1 MPICSIFRQ
10 RNTPKTTKV
19 NNMGKRISDKAFY
32 KTFIIMTLTMAG
44 QNLITFGVN
53 LADSVMMGAYSETA
67 LSGVGICNNVQ
78 FFLNMAASGISSGMA
93 VIASQYWGKKD
104 TKPIHRVSSVA
115 IWLGIIFTAL
125 IFAFATIAPET
136 LIQLF
141 TDKEA
146 VIEQSVEYLDIIKHT
161 YLPFTLSTIIL
172 SILRSVETVKI
183 GFYVS
188 LSSFAVNILLNYA
201 LIYGKFGA
209 PEMGIRGAAIATLIS
224 RLIEFVVT
232 VVYLLFIDKKLKM
245 KIKDLFV
252 TDKQMIKDY
261 FKTGLPLMMSSVSW
275 GIAMSI
281 QGAIIGRL
289 IESAIAAN
297 SIATTI
303 FQVATVICYASS
315 NVACVLI
322 GKTIGE
328 NKPME
333 IIKKRSK
340 NLQLIFLA
348 IGVISSGILLLTKN
362 LIIDFYDASPET
374 IDITNQFIWVLAV
387 TIIGTAYEAPALCGI
402 VSGGGETSFVLK
414 NDIIFMWLIVLPLSA
429 LSAFV
434 FKFPVVV
441 TFACLKADQVL
452 KCAVALVKVNSFNW
466 VKTVTRE

>member
-1 MPICSIFRQ
+1 MKNKI
-10 RNTPKTTKV
+10 KD
-19 NNMGKRISDKAFY
+19 GAFY
-32 KTFIIMTLTMAG
+32 KAFFVMTLTMAV
-44 QNLITFGVN
+44 QNLIVFGVN

-67 LSGVGICNNVQ
+67 LSGVGICNNIQ
-78 FFLNMAASGISSGMA
+78 FFLNMAASGVASGMT
-93 VIASQYWGKKD
+93 VIASQYWGQKEK
-104 TKPIHRVSSVA
+104 KPIYRVSAVA
-115 IWLGIIFTAL
+115 MWISIVFSML
-125 IFAFATIAPET
+125 IFAFAAFAPET
-136 LIQLF
+136 LIRLF

-146 VIEQSVEYLDIIKHT
+146 VIEQAVLYLDIIKHT
-161 YLPFTLSTIIL
+161 YLLFALTTIML
-172 SILRSVETVKI
+172 AILRSVETVKI

-188 LSSFAVNILLNYA
+188 LSSFAVNILLNYM

-209 PEMGIRGAAIATLIS
+209 PEMGIRGAAIATLVS
-224 RLIEFVVT
+224 RAIELAVV
-232 VVYLLFIDKKLKM
+232 VIYILFIDKKLGM
-245 KIKDLFV
+245 KFRDLFA
-252 TDKQMIKDY
+252 TDMQMFRDY

-328 NKPME
+328 NKSLDV
-333 IIKKRSK
+333 IKHRSK
-340 NLQLIFLA
+340 MLQLIFLG
-348 IGVISSGILLLTKN
+348 IGIVSSAILLLTKN
-362 LIIDFYDASPET
+362 LIIDFYDATPQT
-374 IDITNQFIWVLAV
+374 VDITNQFIWVLCV
-387 TIIGTAYEAPALCGI
+387 TIIGTAYEAPSLCGI
-402 VSGGGETSFVLK
+402 VSGGGDTSFVLK
-414 NDIIFMWLIVLPLSA
+414 NDIIFMWLIVLPLSI

-452 KCAVALVKVNSFNW
+452 KCAVAVVKVNKFNW
-466 VKTVTRE
+466 IKKVTEAS

>member
-1 MPICSIFRQ
+1 M
-10 RNTPKTTKV
+10 KTKI
-19 NNMGKRISDKAFY
+19 KDREFYKAFF
-32 KTFIIMTLTMAG
+32 TMTLTMAV
-44 QNLITFGVN
+44 QNLIVFGVN

-67 LSGVGICNNVQ
+67 LSGVGICNNIQ
-78 FFLNMAASGISSGMA
+78 FFLNMAASGVASGMT
-93 VIASQYWGKKD
+93 VIASQYWGKNEK
-104 TKPIHRVSSVA
+104 KPIFRVSAVA
-115 IWLGIIFTAL
+115 MWIGIAITML
-125 IFAFATIAPET
+125 IFGFAAIAPDL
-136 LIQLF
+136 LIRLF

-146 VIEQSVEYLDIIKHT
+146 VIEQAVLYLDVIKHT
-161 YLPFTLSTIIL
+161 YLLFTISTIL
-172 SILRSVETVKI
+172 LAILRSVETVKI

-188 LSSFAVNILLNYA
+188 LSSFAVNIILNYV

-209 PEMGIRGAAIATLIS
+209 PEMGIRGAAIATLVS
-224 RLIEFVVT
+224 RAIELMVVVIYILFV
-232 VVYLLFIDKKLKM
+232 DKKLHM
-245 KIKDLFV
+245 RLKDLFAA
-252 TDKQMIKDY
+252 DKQMFKDY
-261 FKTGLPLMMSSVSW
+261 LKTGLPLMMSSISW

-303 FQVATVICYASS
+303 FQVATVVCYASS

-340 NLQLIFLA
+340 MLQIIFLA
-348 IGVISSGILLLTKN
+348 IGVASSAILLLTKN
-362 LIIDFYDASPET
+362 LIIDFYNATPQTVE
-374 IDITNQFIWVLAV
+374 ITNQFIWVLCV
-387 TIIGTAYEAPALCGI
+387 TIIGTAYEAPCLCGI

-414 NDIIFMWLIVLPLSA
+414 NDIIFMWFIVLPLSA

-452 KCAVALVKVNSFNW
+452 KCAVAVVKVNRFNW
-466 VKTVTRE
+466 IKKVTES

>member
-1 MPICSIFRQ
+1 
-10 RNTPKTTKV
+10 
-19 NNMGKRISDKAFY
+19 MGKKISDKSFY
-32 KTFIIMTLTMAG
+32 KAFIIMTLTMAG

-67 LSGVGICNNVQ
+67 LSGVGICNNIQ

-93 VIASQYWGKKD
+93 VIASQYWGKKEI
-104 TKPIHRVSSVA
+104 KPIHKVSAVS
-115 IWLGIIFTAL
+115 IWLGIIFTVL
-125 IFAFATIAPET
+125 IFAFAAIAPET
-136 LIQLF
+136 LIRLF

-146 VIEQSVEYLDIIKHT
+146 VIEQSVMYLDIIKHT
-161 YLPFTLSTIIL
+161 YLMFTLSTIIL
-172 SILRSVETVKI
+172 AVLRSVETVKI

-188 LSSFAVNILLNYA
+188 LSSFAINIFLNYA

-209 PEMGIRGAAIATLIS
+209 PEMGIRGAALATLFS
-224 RLIEFVVT
+224 RLIELIVT
-232 VVYLLFIDKKLKM
+232 VVYLLFVDKKLNIKV
-245 KIKDLFV
+245 KDLFIV
-252 TDKQMIKDY
+252 DKQMVKDY

-289 IESAIAAN
+289 VESAIAAN

-333 IIKKRSK
+333 IIKRRSR

-348 IGVISSGILLLTKN
+348 IGIISSGILLLTKN
-362 LIIDFYDASPET
+362 LIIDFYNASPET

-466 VKTVTRE
+466 VKTVTR

>member
-1 MPICSIFRQ
+1 
-10 RNTPKTTKV
+10 
-19 NNMGKRISDKAFY
+19 MGKRISDKAFY
-32 KTFIIMTLTMAG
+32 KAFIIMTLTMAG
-44 QNLITFGVN
+44 QNLIAFGVN

-67 LSGVGICNNVQ
+67 LSGVGICNNIQ

-93 VIASQYWGKKD
+93 VIASQYWGKKE
-104 TKPIHRVSSVA
+104 TKPIHKVSSVA
-115 IWLGIIFTAL
+115 IWLGIIFTAV
-125 IFAFATIAPET
+125 IFAFAAIAPET
-136 LIQLF
+136 LIRLF

-146 VIEQSVEYLDIIKHT
+146 VIAQAVEYLDIIKHT
-161 YLPFTLSTIIL
+161 YLMFTLSTIIL

-188 LSSFAVNILLNYA
+188 LSSFAINIFLNYA

-209 PEMGIRGAAIATLIS
+209 PEMGIRGAALATLIS
-224 RLIEFVVT
+224 RFIEFIVT

-252 TDKQMIKDY
+252 TDKQMVKDY

-328 NKPME
+328 NKPMD

-374 IDITNQFIWVLAV
+374 IDITNQFIWVLSV

-466 VKTVTRE
+466 VKTVTRD

>member
-1 MPICSIFRQ
+1 MKS
-10 RNTPKTTKV
+10 K
-19 NNMGKRISDKAFY
+19 ISDSSFYKAFF
-32 KTFIIMTLTMAG
+32 TMTLTMAL
-44 QNLITFGVN
+44 QNLIVFGVN

-67 LSGVGICNNVQ
+67 LSGIGICNNIQ
-78 FFLNMAASGISSGMA
+78 FFLNMAASGISSGMT

-104 TKPIHRVSSVA
+104 KKPIFKVSAVA
-115 IWLGIIFTAL
+115 MWLGIIFTGL
-125 IFAFATIAPET
+125 IFAFAAFAPDM
-136 LIQLF
+136 LIRLF

-146 VIEQSVEYLDIIKHT
+146 VIEQAVLYLDVIKHT
-161 YLPFTLSTIIL
+161 YLLYTLSTIL
-172 SILRSVETVKI
+172 LAILRSVETVKI

-188 LSSFAVNILLNYA
+188 LSSFAINIFLNYI

-209 PEMGIRGAAIATLIS
+209 PEMGIRGAAVATLIS
-224 RLIEFVVT
+224 RAIELLVV
-232 VVYLLFIDKKLKM
+232 VIYLLFIDKKLKM
-245 KIKDLFV
+245 RIKDLFAI
-252 TDKQMIKDY
+252 DMQMVKDY

-315 NVACVLI
+315 NSACVLI

-328 NKPME
+328 SKPME
-333 IIKKRSK
+333 IIKRRSK

-348 IGVISSGILLLTKN
+348 IGVVSSGILLLTKN
-362 LIIDFYDASPET
+362 LIIDFYNATPET
-374 IDITNQFIWVLAV
+374 LKITNQFIWVLCV
-387 TIIGTAYEAPALCGI
+387 TIIGTSYEAPSLCGI

-452 KCAVALVKVNSFNW
+452 KCAVALVKVNRFNW
-466 VKTVTRE
+466 VKTVTRDKTA

>member
-1 MPICSIFRQ
+1 MAQ
-10 RNTPKTTKV
+10 K
-19 NNMGKRISDKAFY
+19 ISDKGFY
-32 KTFIIMTLTMAG
+32 KVFIIMTLTMAG
-44 QNLITFGVN
+44 QNLIAFGVN

-67 LSGVGICNNVQ
+67 LSGVGICNNIQ
-78 FFLNMAASGISSGMA
+78 FFLNMAASGVSSGMA
-93 VIASQYWGKKD
+93 VIASQYWGKKE
-104 TKPIHRVSSVA
+104 TKPIHRVSAVA
-115 IWLGIIFTAL
+115 IRLGIIFTVL
-125 IFAFATIAPET
+125 IFAFAAIAPET
-136 LIQLF
+136 LIRLF

-146 VIEQSVEYLDIIKHT
+146 VIEQAVLYLDIIKHT
-161 YLPFTLSTIIL
+161 YLMFTLSTIIL
-172 SILRSVETVKI
+172 AILRSVETVKI

-188 LSSFAVNILLNYA
+188 LSSFAINILLNYA
-201 LIYGKFGA
+201 LIFGKFGA

-224 RLIEFVVT
+224 RLIELIVT
-232 VVYLLFIDKKLKM
+232 VIYLLFIDKKLKI
-245 KIKDLFV
+245 KIKDLFII
-252 TDKQMIKDY
+252 DKQMVRDY

-315 NVACVLI
+315 NAACVLI

-348 IGVISSGILLLTKN
+348 IGVVSSGILLLTKN
-362 LIIDFYDASPET
+362 LIIDFYNAAPET

-387 TIIGTAYEAPALCGI
+387 TIIGTSYEAPALCGI

-466 VKTVTRE
+466 VKTVTRN

>member
-1 MPICSIFRQ
+1 ME
-10 RNTPKTTKV
+10 KK
-19 NNMGKRISDKAFY
+19 ISDRSFY
-32 KTFIIMTLTMAG
+32 KAFIIMTLTMAG

-67 LSGVGICNNVQ
+67 LSGVGICNNIQ

-93 VIASQYWGKKD
+93 VIASQYWGKKE
-104 TKPIHRVSSVA
+104 TKPIFRVSAVA

-125 IFAFATIAPET
+125 IFSFAAIAPEA
-136 LIQLF
+136 LIRLF
-141 TDKEA
+141 TNKEA
-146 VIEQSVEYLDIIKHT
+146 VIEQSVLYLDIIKHT
-161 YLPFTLSTIIL
+161 YLMFTLSTIIL

-188 LSSFAVNILLNYA
+188 LSSFAINIFLNYA

-209 PEMGIRGAAIATLIS
+209 PEMGIRGAAIATLVS
-224 RLIEFVVT
+224 RLIELVVT
-232 VVYLLFIDKKLKM
+232 IVYLLFIDKKLRIKV
-245 KIKDLFV
+245 KDLFIV
-252 TDKQMIKDY
+252 DKQMIKDY

-387 TIIGTAYEAPALCGI
+387 TIIGTSYEAPALCGI

-452 KCAVALVKVNSFNW
+452 KCAVAVVKVNSFNW
-466 VKTVTRE
+466 VKTVTRN

>member
-1 MPICSIFRQ
+1 M
-10 RNTPKTTKV
+10 KTKI
-19 NNMGKRISDKAFY
+19 KDREFY
-32 KTFIIMTLTMAG
+32 KTFFTMTLTMAV
-44 QNLITFGVN
+44 QNLIVFGVN

-67 LSGVGICNNVQ
+67 LSGVGICNNIQ
-78 FFLNMAASGISSGMA
+78 FFLNMAASGVASGMT
-93 VIASQYWGKKD
+93 VIASQYWGKNEK
-104 TKPIHRVSSVA
+104 KPIFRVSAVA
-115 IWLGIIFTAL
+115 MWIGIAITML
-125 IFAFATIAPET
+125 IFGFAAIAPDL
-136 LIQLF
+136 LIRLF

-146 VIEQSVEYLDIIKHT
+146 VIEQAVLYLDVIKHT
-161 YLPFTLSTIIL
+161 YLLFTISTIL
-172 SILRSVETVKI
+172 LAILRSVETVKI

-188 LSSFAVNILLNYA
+188 LSSFAVNIILNYM

-209 PEMGIRGAAIATLIS
+209 PEMGIRGAAVATLVS
-224 RLIEFVVT
+224 RAIELIVVVIYILFV
-232 VVYLLFIDKKLKM
+232 DKKLHM
-245 KIKDLFV
+245 RLKDLFAA
-252 TDKQMIKDY
+252 DKQMFKDY
-261 FKTGLPLMMSSVSW
+261 LKTGLPLMMSSISW

-303 FQVATVICYASS
+303 FQVATVVCYASS

-340 NLQLIFLA
+340 MLQIIFLA
-348 IGVISSGILLLTKN
+348 IGVASSAILLLTKN
-362 LIIDFYDASPET
+362 LIIDFYNATPQTVE
-374 IDITNQFIWVLAV
+374 ITNQFIWVLCV
-387 TIIGTAYEAPALCGI
+387 TIIGTAYEAPCLCGI

-414 NDIIFMWLIVLPLSA
+414 NDIIFMWFIVLPLST

-452 KCAVALVKVNSFNW
+452 KCAVAVVKVNRFNW
-466 VKTVTRE
+466 IKKVTQ

>member
-1 MPICSIFRQ
+1 MKE
-10 RNTPKTTKV
+10 KTKDS
-19 NNMGKRISDKAFY
+19 GFYKAFF
-32 KTFIIMTLTMAG
+32 TMTLTMAL
-44 QNLITFGVN
+44 QNLIVFGVN

-67 LSGVGICNNVQ
+67 LSGVGICNNIQ
-78 FFLNMAASGISSGMA
+78 FFLNMAASGIASGMT
-93 VIASQYWGKKD
+93 VIASQYWGKKE
-104 TKPIHRVSSVA
+104 TKPIFKVSAVG
-115 IWLGIIFTAL
+115 IWLGIIFTGL
-125 IFAFATIAPET
+125 IFAFAALAPEL
-136 LIQLF
+136 LIRLF

-146 VIEQSVEYLDIIKHT
+146 VIAQAVEYLDIIKHT
-161 YLPFTLSTIIL
+161 YLLFTLSTIL
-172 SILRSVETVKI
+172 LAILRSVETVKI

-188 LSSFAVNILLNYA
+188 LSSFAINIFLNYA

-209 PEMGIRGAAIATLIS
+209 PEMGIRGAALATLVS
-224 RLIEFVVT
+224 RAIELAVVII
-232 VVYLLFIDKKLKM
+232 YILFIDKKLKM
-245 KIKDLFV
+245 RIKDLFI
-252 TDKQMIKDY
+252 TDKQMVKDY

-328 NKPME
+328 NQPME

-348 IGVISSGILLLTKN
+348 IGITSSAILLLTKN
-362 LIIDFYDASPET
+362 LIIDFYNASPET

-434 FKFPVVV
+434 FRFPVVV

-452 KCAVALVKVNSFNW
+452 KCAVAYFKVNSFNW
-466 VKTVTRE
+466 VKTLTRD

>member
-1 MPICSIFRQ
+1 MK
-10 RNTPKTTKV
+10 NK
-19 NNMGKRISDKAFY
+19 ISDNGFYKAFFAM
-32 KTFIIMTLTMAG
+32 TFTMAL
-44 QNLITFGVN
+44 QNIIVFGVN

-67 LSGVGICNNVQ
+67 LSGVGICNNIQ
-78 FFLNMAASGISSGMA
+78 FFLNMAASGISSGMT

-104 TKPIHRVSSVA
+104 LKPIYKVSAVA
-115 IWLGIIFTAL
+115 MWLGIVFSGL
-125 IFAFATIAPET
+125 IFAFAALAPDM
-136 LIQLF
+136 LIRLF

-146 VIEQSVEYLDIIKHT
+146 VIEQALLYLDVIKHT
-161 YLPFTLSTIIL
+161 YLIYTLSTIL
-172 SILRSVETVKI
+172 LAILRSVETVRI

-188 LSSFAVNILLNYA
+188 LSSFAVNIFLNYI
-201 LIYGKFGA
+201 LIYGKMGA
-209 PEMGIRGAAIATLIS
+209 PEMGIRGAAVATLIA
-224 RLIEFVVT
+224 RLIELVVT
-232 VVYLLFIDKKLKM
+232 IVYILFIDKKLKM
-245 KIKDLFV
+245 RVKDLFAID
-252 TDKQMIKDY
+252 TEMIRDY

-289 IESAIAAN
+289 VESAIAAN

-315 NVACVLI
+315 TSACVLI

-328 NKPME
+328 NKPMD
-333 IIKKRSK
+333 IIKRRSK

-348 IGVISSGILLLTKN
+348 IGVVSSGILLLTKN
-362 LIIDFYDASPET
+362 LIIDFYNATPET
-374 IDITNQFIWVLAV
+374 LEITNQFIWVLSV
-387 TIIGTAYEAPALCGI
+387 TIIGTSYEAPALCGI

-466 VKTVTRE
+466 VKTVTRDKSA

>member
-1 MPICSIFRQ
+1 M
-10 RNTPKTTKV
+10 KTKI
-19 NNMGKRISDKAFY
+19 KDREFYKAFF
-32 KTFIIMTLTMAG
+32 TMTLTMAV
-44 QNLITFGVN
+44 QNLIVFGVN

-67 LSGVGICNNVQ
+67 LSGVGICNNIQ
-78 FFLNMAASGISSGMA
+78 FFLNMAASGVASGMT
-93 VIASQYWGKKD
+93 VIASQYWGKNEK
-104 TKPIHRVSSVA
+104 KPIFRVSAVA
-115 IWLGIIFTAL
+115 MWIGIAITML
-125 IFAFATIAPET
+125 IFGFAAIAPDL
-136 LIQLF
+136 LIRLF

-146 VIEQSVEYLDIIKHT
+146 VIEQAVLYLDVIKHT
-161 YLPFTLSTIIL
+161 YLLFTISTIL
-172 SILRSVETVKI
+172 LAILRSVETVKI

-188 LSSFAVNILLNYA
+188 LSSFAVNIILNYM

-209 PEMGIRGAAIATLIS
+209 PEMGIRGAAIATLVS
-224 RLIEFVVT
+224 RAIELIVVVIYILFV
-232 VVYLLFIDKKLKM
+232 DKKLHM
-245 KIKDLFV
+245 RLKDLFAA
-252 TDKQMIKDY
+252 DKQMFKDY
-261 FKTGLPLMMSSVSW
+261 LKTGLPLMMSSISW

-303 FQVATVICYASS
+303 FQVATVVCYASS

-340 NLQLIFLA
+340 MLQIIFLA
-348 IGVISSGILLLTKN
+348 IGVASSAILLLTKN
-362 LIIDFYDASPET
+362 LIIDFYNATPQTVE
-374 IDITNQFIWVLAV
+374 ITNQFIWVLCV
-387 TIIGTAYEAPALCGI
+387 TIIGTAYEAPCLCGI

-414 NDIIFMWLIVLPLSA
+414 NDIIFMWFIVLPLST

-452 KCAVALVKVNSFNW
+452 KCAVAVVKVNRFNW
-466 VKTVTRE
+466 IKKVTEP

>member
-1 MPICSIFRQ
+1 M
-10 RNTPKTTKV
+10 KTKI
-19 NNMGKRISDKAFY
+19 NDSAFY
-32 KTFIIMTLTMAG
+32 KAFFTMTLTMAV
-44 QNLITFGVN
+44 QNLIVFGVN

-67 LSGVGICNNVQ
+67 LSGVGICNNIQ
-78 FFLNMAASGISSGMA
+78 FFLNMAASGISSGMT
-93 VIASQYWGKKD
+93 VIASQYWGKGEK
-104 TKPIHRVSSVA
+104 KPIHRVSAVA
-115 IWLGIIFTAL
+115 MWIGIAFSML
-125 IFAFATIAPET
+125 IFAFAAVAPET
-136 LIQLF
+136 LIRLF
-141 TDKEA
+141 TDKQA
-146 VIEQSVEYLDIIKHT
+146 VIEQSVLYLDVIKHT
-161 YLPFTLSTIIL
+161 YLLFALTTIML
-172 SILRSVETVKI
+172 AILRSVETVKI

-188 LSSFAVNILLNYA
+188 LSSFAVNIILNYM

-209 PEMGIRGAAIATLIS
+209 PEMGIRGAALATLVS
-224 RLIEFVVT
+224 RAIEFIVVA
-232 VVYLLFIDKKLKM
+232 VYILFIDKKLTM
-245 KIKDLFV
+245 KLRDLFIA
-252 TDKQMIKDY
+252 DMQMFKDY

-328 NKPME
+328 NKSLDV
-333 IIKKRSK
+333 IKRRSK
-340 NLQLIFLA
+340 MLQIIFLG
-348 IGVISSGILLLTKN
+348 IGIVSSAILLLTKN
-362 LIIDFYDASPET
+362 LIIDFYDATPQT
-374 IDITNQFIWVLAV
+374 VDITNQFIWVLCV
-387 TIIGTAYEAPALCGI
+387 TIIGTAYEAPCLCGI

-414 NDIIFMWLIVLPLSA
+414 NDIIFMWLIVLPLSI

-452 KCAVALVKVNSFNW
+452 KCAVAVVKVNKFNW
-466 VKTVTRE
+466 IKKVTKAS

>member
-1 MPICSIFRQ
+1 MEKKF
-10 RNTPKTTKV
+10 
-19 NNMGKRISDKAFY
+19 SDKAFY

-44 QNLITFGVN
+44 QNLIAFGVN

-67 LSGVGICNNVQ
+67 LSGVGICNNIQ

-93 VIASQYWGKKD
+93 VIASQYWGKKE
-104 TKPIHRVSSVA
+104 TKPIHKVSAVA
-115 IWLGIIFTAL
+115 MWLGIIFSAL
-125 IFAFATIAPET
+125 IFVFASFAPET
-136 LIQLF
+136 LIRLF

-146 VIEQSVEYLDIIKHT
+146 VIEQSVLYLDIIKHT
-161 YLPFTLSTIIL
+161 YLMFTLSTIIL

-188 LSSFAVNILLNYA
+188 LSSFAINIFLNYA

-209 PEMGIRGAAIATLIS
+209 PEMGVRGAAVATLAS
-224 RLIEFVVT
+224 RLIEFIVT
-232 VVYLLFIDKKLKM
+232 VIYLLFIDKKLKM
-245 KIKDLFV
+245 KIKNLFI
-252 TDKQMIKDY
+252 TDKKMIKDY

-275 GIAMSI
+275 GVAMSI

-328 NKPME
+328 KKPME

-340 NLQLIFLA
+340 NLQMIFLA

-374 IDITNQFIWVLAV
+374 IDITNQFIWVLSV

-414 NDIIFMWLIVLPLSA
+414 NDIIFMWLIVLPMSA

-466 VKTVTRE
+466 VKTVTRD

>member
-1 MPICSIFRQ
+1 
-10 RNTPKTTKV
+10 
-19 NNMGKRISDKAFY
+19 MGKKISDKAFY
-32 KTFIIMTLTMAG
+32 KAFIIMTLTMAG
-44 QNLITFGVN
+44 QNLIAFGVN
-53 LADSVMMGAYSETA
+53 LADSIMMGAYNETA
-67 LSGVGICNNVQ
+67 LSGVGICNNIQ

-93 VIASQYWGKKD
+93 VIASQYWGKKE
-104 TKPIHRVSSVA
+104 TKPIHKVSSVA

-125 IFAFATIAPET
+125 IFLFATVAPET
-136 LIQLF
+136 LIRLF

-146 VIEQSVEYLDIIKHT
+146 VIAQAVEYLDIIKHT
-161 YLPFTLSTIIL
+161 YLMFTLSTIIL

-188 LSSFAVNILLNYA
+188 LSSFAFNIFLNYA

-209 PEMGIRGAAIATLIS
+209 PEMGIRGAAVATLIS
-224 RLIEFVVT
+224 RFIEFVVT
-232 VVYLLFIDKKLKM
+232 VIYLLFIDKKLKM
-245 KIKDLFV
+245 KIKDLFI
-252 TDKQMIKDY
+252 TDKQMVKDY

-340 NLQLIFLA
+340 NLQLIFLG

-374 IDITNQFIWVLAV
+374 IDITNQFIWVLSV

-466 VKTVTRE
+466 VKTVTRD

>member
-1 MPICSIFRQ
+1 MKEKIKDSGFY
-10 RNTPKTTKV
+10 
-19 NNMGKRISDKAFY
+19 KAFF
-32 KTFIIMTLTMAG
+32 TMTLTMAL
-44 QNLITFGVN
+44 QNLIVFGVN

-67 LSGVGICNNVQ
+67 LSGVGICNNIQ
-78 FFLNMAASGISSGMA
+78 FFLNMAASGIASGMT
-93 VIASQYWGKKD
+93 VIASQYWGKKE
-104 TKPIHRVSSVA
+104 TKPIFKVSAVG
-115 IWLGIIFTAL
+115 IWLGIIFTGV
-125 IFAFATIAPET
+125 IFAFAALAPEL
-136 LIQLF
+136 LIRLF

-146 VIEQSVEYLDIIKHT
+146 VIAQAVEYLDIIKHT
-161 YLPFTLSTIIL
+161 YLLFTLSTIL
-172 SILRSVETVKI
+172 LAILRSVETVKI

-188 LSSFAVNILLNYA
+188 LSSFAVNIFLNYT

-209 PEMGIRGAAIATLIS
+209 PEMGIRGAALATLVS
-224 RLIEFVVT
+224 RAIELAVVII
-232 VVYLLFIDKKLKM
+232 YILFIDKKLKM
-245 KIKDLFV
+245 RIKNLFI
-252 TDKQMIKDY
+252 TDKQMVKDY

-348 IGVISSGILLLTKN
+348 IGITSSAILLLTKN
-362 LIIDFYDASPET
+362 LIIDFYNASPET

-452 KCAVALVKVNSFNW
+452 KCAVAYFKVNSFNW
-466 VKTVTRE
+466 VKTLTRD

>member
-1 MPICSIFRQ
+1 
-10 RNTPKTTKV
+10 
-19 NNMGKRISDKAFY
+19 MGKRISDKAFY
-32 KTFIIMTLTMAG
+32 KAFIIMTLTMAG
-44 QNLITFGVN
+44 QNLIAFGVN

-67 LSGVGICNNVQ
+67 LSGVGICNNIQ

-93 VIASQYWGKKD
+93 VITSQYWGKKE
-104 TKPIHRVSSVA
+104 TKPIFKVSAVG
-115 IWLGIIFTAL
+115 IWLGIIFTGL
-125 IFAFATIAPET
+125 IFAFAALAPEL
-136 LIQLF
+136 LIRLF

-146 VIEQSVEYLDIIKHT
+146 VIAQAVEYLDIIKHT
-161 YLPFTLSTIIL
+161 YLLFTLSTIL
-172 SILRSVETVKI
+172 LAILRSVETVKI

-188 LSSFAVNILLNYA
+188 LSSFAVNIFLNYT

-209 PEMGIRGAAIATLIS
+209 PEMGIRGAALATLVS
-224 RLIEFVVT
+224 RAIELAVVII
-232 VVYLLFIDKKLKM
+232 YILFIDKKLKM
-245 KIKDLFV
+245 RIKDLFI
-252 TDKQMIKDY
+252 TDKQMVKDY

-348 IGVISSGILLLTKN
+348 IGITSSAILLLTKN
-362 LIIDFYDASPET
+362 LIIDFYNASPET

-452 KCAVALVKVNSFNW
+452 KCAVAYFKVNSFNW
-466 VKTVTRE
+466 VKTLTRD